1 MTSLQDWRSCKSCA
15 NLVNPVEEISVIAMA
30 RGWESKSVEDQIAE
44 AEQRK
49 LAEAKPKLSAAEL
62 EQRERSANLQLARS
76 RLREQ
81 LSRARSAAHQQMLE
95 RALAEIEAQLN
106 DQLPSA

>member
-1 MTSLQDWRSCKSCA
+1 
-15 NLVNPVEEISVIAMA
+15 MA

-44 AEQRK
+44 AEERK
-49 LAEAKPKLSAAEL
+49 RAAAAPKLSATEIA
-62 EQRERSANLQLARS
+62 QREQIANLQLALS

-81 LSRARSAAHQQMLE
+81 LSRARSETHQQRLKL
-95 RALAEIEAQLN
+95 ALADIEAQLN

>member
-1 MTSLQDWRSCKSCA
+1 
-15 NLVNPVEEISVIAMA
+15 MA

-49 LAEAKPKLSAAEL
+49 LTAATPKLSAAEI
-62 EQRERSANLQLARS
+62 EQRERIAHLQMARS

-81 LSRARSAAHQQMLE
+81 LSRVRSEAHKQMLQ

-106 DQLPSA
+106 A

>member
-1 MTSLQDWRSCKSCA
+1 
-15 NLVNPVEEISVIAMA
+15 MA

-49 LAEAKPKLSAAEL
+49 LAAAAPRLSAEEIA
-62 EQRERSANLQLARS
+62 QRERIANLQLALA

-81 LSRARSAAHQQMLE
+81 ISRARSEVHKQMLE
-95 RALAEIEAQLN
+95 RALTDIEAQLKR
-106 DQLPSA
+106 QLPSA